1 MSPIRVPAPPDI
13 EIVVADADLDDAAV
27 IAGLAAMAPM
37 DYDRVRKEY
46 ARALGI
52 QVRVLDEQVKAARNR
67 DAGADRQPFIDTEPC
82 EGPVDPA
89 ELFDEI
95 ATIIRRYIVLEPAQ
109 ADAAALWVAH
119 TYMTELFEVSPL
131 ALINAPEKACA
142 KTQFQTL
149 LGRMSY
155 RPLPASNASLSAL
168 FRAVEHWQP
177 TILIDEADTFFRD
190 NAELHGLVNAGYK
203 RGGFVLR
210 SEAAGDNFE
219 PRLFNVYG
227 AKSIAGIA
235 LERHLPDSTMSRG
248 IVFNMRRK
256 LPHESVERM
265 RDADPAMFDRIR
277 ARLARFALDYARQIR
292 LSCPKLPD
300 ELSDRA
306 MDNWEPLLAIA
317 ACAGS
322 AWVERATAAALQ
334 LSRASESQMSTG
346 NELLAD
352 IRDFFGKRTGDKVS
366 TAELLAAL
374 VADDERPWSTYN
386 RGKPMSPRQ
395 LAKHLSVY
403 GIKSKTV
410 RLGPTNTPK
419 GYERSQFDDVFA
431 RYLQQAERR
440 PPQRHDRPRP
450 IGDSNRPPPVK
461 EHEFC
466 RIDPLQ
472 PSPPSPGSA
481 GDADEDVPTIDL

>member
-1 MSPIRVPAPPDI
+1 MNRIRVPVPP
-13 EIVVADADLDDAAV
+13 EAEVVVPDAELDDAAV
-27 IAGLAAMAPM
+27 ITDLAAMAPM

-67 DAGADRQPFIDTEPC
+67 DAGADRQPFVDTEPC
-82 EGPVDPA
+82 DGPVDPA

-95 ATIIRRYIVLEPAQ
+95 VSIIRRYIVLEPEQ
-109 ADAAALWVAH
+109 ADAGALWVAH
-119 TYMTELFEVSPL
+119 THMTELFEVSPL

-155 RPLPASNASLSAL
+155 RPLPAANASLSAL
-168 FRAVEHWQP
+168 FRAVEQWRP

-190 NAELHGLVNAGYK
+190 NAELHGMVNAGYK

-219 PRLFNVYG
+219 PRMFNVYG

-256 LPHESVERM
+256 LPHEKVERM
-265 RDADPAMFDRIR
+265 RDADPAMYDRIR

-292 LSCPKLPD
+292 LAHPKLPD

-317 ACAGS
+317 ACAGP
-322 AWVERATAAALQ
+322 AWVDRATAAALK

-352 IRDFFGKRTGDKVS
+352 IRDFFRKRTGDKVS
-366 TAELLAAL
+366 TVELLAAL

-386 RGKPMSPRQ
+386 RGKPMTPRQ

-410 RLGPTNTPK
+410 RLGERNTPK
-419 GYERSQFDDVFA
+419 GYERSQFDDAFA
-431 RYLQQAERR
+431 RYLQQAEKR
-440 PPQRHDRPRP
+440 PPQRNDSPGP
-450 IGDSNRPPPVK
+450 TGDKSRPPPAQ
-461 EHEFC
+461 EQEFFS
-466 RIDPLQ
+466 IDPVR

-481 GDADEDVPTIDL
+481 GDADEDPPTIDL